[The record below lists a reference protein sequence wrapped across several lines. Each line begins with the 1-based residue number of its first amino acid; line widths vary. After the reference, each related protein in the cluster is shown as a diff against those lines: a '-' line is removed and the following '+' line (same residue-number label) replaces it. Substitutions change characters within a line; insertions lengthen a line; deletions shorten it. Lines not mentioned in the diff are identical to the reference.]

1 MHRYMVRKL
10 LLGAALIAANAA
22 QAAWVN
28 FSLDRGYPAST
39 LTADDISGL
48 DPITFNLV
56 FRQSL
61 SNGDNTLYIFRNATD
76 MVIRDFHLTFECTS
90 QGLSLSDCN
99 GAGPF
104 GFSSEQPTS
113 DVFHSIRGVGDL
125 PVTETISADIKKY
138 TWKLDFFDGSVLPG
152 ESFAI
157 VNRTGGLGCPNTTDP
172 CFDNFAITAQ
182 ASIPEPASIFLIM
195 LGLAGMTF
203 GGYRRKFP

>member
-39 LTADDISGL
+39 LTANDISGL

-61 SNGDNTLYIFRNATD
+61 SNGDNTSYIFRNATN
-76 MVIRDFHLTFECTS
+76 MVIRDFHLTLECTS
-90 QGLSLSDCN
+90 QAPSDCN
-99 GAGPF
+99 GAEPF
-104 GFSSEQPTS
+104 GFSSERPTS
-113 DVFHSIRGVGDL
+113 DIFHSIRGVGDS
-125 PVTETISADIKKY
+125 PDPETISANIIKY

-157 VNRTGGLGCPNTTDP
+157 VNHTGNIGCPNTTDP